1 VVRNAMETRGG
12 YGRDRIGRGENVQ
25 EEGGNGLRG
34 GRKEKD
40 IATMV
45 QLGLYIRSNLNCDC
59 SRIVLTNYIGG
70 WLMLAIQ
77 HRFIK

>member
-1 VVRNAMETRGG
+1 METRGG

-25 EEGGNGLRG
+25 EEGGSGW

-45 QLGLYIRSNLNCDC
+45 QLGLYIHSNLNCDC

-70 WLMLAIQ
+70 RLMLAIQ

>member
-1 VVRNAMETRGG
+1 METRGG
-12 YGRDRIGRGENVQ
+12 YERDRIGRGENVQ
-25 EEGGNGLRG
+25 EEGGNGWWGGG

-40 IATMV
+40 KATMV
-45 QLGLYIRSNLNCDC
+45 QLSLYIHSNLNCDC

-70 WLMLAIQ
+70 RLMLAIQ